1 MKQPKVKDVHGV
13 LYLNDRIRIGTVQDL
28 AFEILDPDKKYSSF
42 IRLLDG
48 GNTVESIVQQLSD
61 VLTEQEIFEGL
72 QLLCEE
78 GVIEDAAILPPDEFS
93 VDELMRYKVNL
104 NFFSTLTKG
113 KESKYDY
120 QLKLK
125 QTHVLILG
133 MGGIGSNICMA
144 LAELGIGKLTAVD
157 FDKVEL
163 SNLNRQV
170 LYSTNAVGRLKTE
183 VAAERIR
190 DFNPEIEFRT
200 VNKRICA
207 LEDVK
212 ELIAEDNYDL
222 VINVADRPT
231 GLIDFWVNEVCCEQR
246 VPYFAAVVAKHYG
259 RIYSV
264 FPGETA
270 CYHCM
275 FTEESERSSN
285 IKNEVEVI
293 RESGFWTPNGALGPT
308 CMFHAYFLSYE
319 VMRYLLSLGPV
330 LTKNKIYE
338 INFVTFESEF
348 HPFDKREDCRVCS
361 EKVGVHQ

>member
-13 LYLNDRIRIGTVQDL
+13 LYLKDRIRIGTVQDL
-28 AFEILDPDKKYSSF
+28 AFEIMDPDNKYASF

-48 GNTVESIVQQLSD
+48 ENTVESILEQMSGMF
-61 VLTEQEIFEGL
+61 TEQEILDGL

-78 GVIEDAAILPPDEFS
+78 GVIEDAAIFPPDELS
-93 VDELMRYKVNL
+93 EDELMRYKVNL
-104 NFFSTLTKG
+104 NFFSTLTRG

-144 LAELGIGKLTAVD
+144 LAELGVGKMTAVD

-170 LYSTNAVGRLKTE
+170 LYSTKAVGRLKTE
-183 VAAERIR
+183 VATERIR
-190 DFNPEIEFRT
+190 EFNPEIEFRT
-200 VNKRICA
+200 IDKRISS
-207 LEDVK
+207 LENVK
-212 ELIAEDNYDL
+212 EIIAEENYDL

-231 GLIDFWVNEVCCEQR
+231 GLIDFWVNEVCCEQGI
-246 VPYFAAVVAKHYG
+246 PFFAAVVAKHYG

-275 FTEESERSSN
+275 FTEEAERSVN
-285 IKNEVEVI
+285 IIDEVEAI

-319 VMRYLLSLGPV
+319 VLRYLLQLGPV
-330 LTKNKIYE
+330 LTINKIYE
-338 INFVTFESEF
+338 INFLTFESEF
-348 HPFDKREDCRVCS
+348 HRFNKREDCPVCS
-361 EKVGVHQ
+361 EKVGAHR